1 MTDVNG
7 AVTGVDGAENVVV
20 TLYYLAEGAGFPVGG
35 VDTLAALTADADLEL
50 GSVTFAGPL
59 QAGAA
64 SDSVTIAEAAIL
76 TAVGASND
84 AAGRVYAVVSSFDLV
99 DAVNDVADVTPAA
112 DITFDAL
119 EVQSADLQ
127 VSIALAEVGSIAVG
141 EDVRVDYTMTN
152 AGDVDADDAVVTFY
166 WEDANGDN
174 DVVVGSATGD
184 VNAGATRSGHIAI
197 DYDTLVAE
205 VGDHASE
212 GRIYAVIDAADA
224 VEEILNEG
232 NNTAAAVALTFDN
245 PNSLADLTVYDLSI
259 SDSALDFGEDLS
271 LRLKFGNDDATG
283 YADATGVVLKVFDD
297 TDTLIHTEA
306 VGDLEL
312 GSFDY
317 NYTFD
322 VDFGALRAADAQS
335 IYVTIEGAE
344 DDLSAANDTTASV
357 AITVDTTENLPELDI
372 TAQEINGGD
381 HADIAVGTD
390 ILWTYAVTNSG
401 DLAAYDVV
409 TTFYVADDAA
419 GLNEVAIGTD
429 KNYTLSIGET
439 DDNEKIYLDYEDIKQ
454 YSGKFFYARVDATD
468 DVDES
473 DDTAA
478 DNQSTPTQLTFA
490 PEVAD
495 LKVNAFTTKGYDAVD
510 GITIDYE
517 DDKVTLKLKIEN
529 EGTADFAGA
538 STSYYFSTNDTL
550 ELDGAG
556 APDGTDTLIGTDVHG
571 LLSAG
576 EVDGYEPFTL
586 T

>member
-99 DAVNDVADVTPAA
+99 DAVNDVADVNPAA

-271 LRLKFGNDDATG
+271 LRLK
-283 YADATGVVLKVFDD
+283 
-297 TDTLIHTEA
+297 
-306 VGDLEL
+306 
-312 GSFDY
+312 
-317 NYTFD
+317 
-322 VDFGALRAADAQS
+322 
-335 IYVTIEGAE
+335 
-344 DDLSAANDTTASV
+344 
-357 AITVDTTENLPELDI
+357 
-372 TAQEINGGD
+372 
-381 HADIAVGTD
+381 
-390 ILWTYAVTNSG
+390 
-401 DLAAYDVV
+401 
-409 TTFYVADDAA
+409 
-419 GLNEVAIGTD
+419 
-429 KNYTLSIGET
+429 
-439 DDNEKIYLDYEDIKQ
+439 
-454 YSGKFFYARVDATD
+454 
-468 DVDES
+468 
-473 DDTAA
+473 
-478 DNQSTPTQLTFA
+478 
-490 PEVAD
+490 
-495 LKVNAFTTKGYDAVD
+495 
-510 GITIDYE
+510 
-517 DDKVTLKLKIEN
+517 
-529 EGTADFAGA
+529 
-538 STSYYFSTNDTL
+538 
-550 ELDGAG
+550 
-556 APDGTDTLIGTDVHG
+556 
-571 LLSAG
+571 
-576 EVDGYEPFTL
+576 
-586 T
+586 